1 MANIIKAQIA
11 PVAIGHLTIE
21 GLMGNDGNFYIAVPQ
36 ISERFSVP
44 QKNASRDIKAL
55 VGGDFQFLKA
65 KTDLNPKA
73 INVMSVLDFE
83 KLVAKL
89 DRAGNVPA
97 QEFRDDLVGLS
108 LHQLFCDA
116 FGIKFEKE
124 DRLNWLMLRQESK
137 TLFWELASAVKR
149 WMAGRY
155 CGAPEFT
162 YYKNAFDALNTGL
175 FGMQSAKIRQELGLA
190 SDAALCRDSFGNR
203 ALTNIATV
211 QGLAARMMAKDE
223 TLKPIDAVKRAV
235 EVTLIEVQDFRS

>member
-1 MANIIKAQIA
+1 MASIIKAQIA
-11 PVAIGHLTIE
+11 PVAIGHLSIE
-21 GLMGNDGNFYIAVPQ
+21 GLMAGDGKFYIAVPQ
-36 ISERFSVP
+36 ISAQF
-44 QKNASRDIKAL
+44 QIDNNQASRRFKAL
-55 VGGDFQFLKA
+55 LGSDFQFDKA
-65 KTDLNPKA
+65 KTELHPKA
-73 INVMSVLDFE
+73 VNVLSVPDFE
-83 KLVAKL
+83 RLVARL
-89 DRAGNVPA
+89 DRSGHVGA

-137 TLFWELASAVKR
+137 MLFWELASAVKQ

-162 YYKNAFDALNTGL
+162 YYKNAFDALNVGL

-190 SDAALCRDSFGNR
+190 SDSALCRDSFGQR

-223 TLKPIDAVKRAV
+223 SLKPIDAVKRAV
-235 EVTLIEVQDFRS
+235 DVTLIEVQDFRS

>member
-1 MANIIKAQIA
+1 MASIIKAQIA

-21 GLMGNDGNFYIAVPQ
+21 GLMGDDGNFYVAVPQ
-36 ISERFSVP
+36 ISERF
-44 QKNASRDIKAL
+44 QILNKNAARHFKSL
-55 VGGDFQFLKA
+55 LGGNFQFLKA
-65 KTDLNPKA
+65 RTELNPKA
-73 INVMSVLDFE
+73 VNVLSVPDFE
-83 KLVAKL
+83 RLIARL
-89 DRAGNVPA
+89 DRSGHVGA

-116 FGIKFEKE
+116 FGIKFEQE

-137 TLFWELASAVKR
+137 MLFWELASAVKR

-162 YYKNAFDALNTGL
+162 YYKNAFDALNIGL
-175 FGMQSAKIRQELGLA
+175 FGMQSAKIRQELGLP
-190 SDAALCRDSFGNR
+190 SDSALCRDSFGQR

-235 EVTLIEVQDFRS
+235 EVTLIEIQDFRS